1 MTCKQNNLWKNVL
14 ALVMLILL
22 CPQAKAEDV
31 YITVEN
37 FPDPNFRNYVKN
49 VMWQHNGGSNTFGS
63 NPCYD
68 GVITD
73 AEQALLTVINMEG
86 RGSDPSKVVTD
97 MTGVQLLTRLERLN
111 LVGHQVTNLD
121 LSGMTNLNTV
131 YATSNQLEEVN
142 VSGCTSL
149 RTICVMNNQIGTA
162 AMGRFVESLPTLPS
176 GSSSTLRLYMVN
188 AGGSGEGNQIL
199 IGHVETANS
208 KGWNWVREYDK
219 ATDKWAAFTHIAE
232 TGGVPLT
239 LTHFSQDL
247 IEYIQELAY
256 EDNKARIDRARA
268 ENWLNYHWH
277 GKPTA
282 GFYNP
287 FYLIN
292 SPNAERV
299 FYNDPTSEYTY
310 IKDDTILTA
319 LDIYHI
325 RELNIDRWN
334 VKKRKEYEEYL
345 RIQEKSWQDHLK
357 ELYGEELGQEYF
369 EQHIESLMHDYQ
381 PKLVTDLRGI
391 QHLTY
396 LEHLYCDEHEL
407 TNLDVS
413 GMKNLRILRCH
424 KQGVTNGCGGLQTLN
439 VSGCENLRQLYCDSN
454 ALASLDLT
462 GLHNLKMLRA
472 NNNPNMTSLVLPE
485 TDALTYADIYNLGI
499 TSLDMSNHP
508 NLEVLHCYQT
518 RELLGDGV
526 TERHGKLRSLD
537 VTQCSK
543 LKELRCSNNPIQNL
557 DLSGNPNL
565 EILYCNFMDLSE
577 GHNFQ
582 DDLYNLTKLRK
593 LSCNRDTLDALDVSG
608 NPLLT
613 ELYCWDNKIQT
624 LDLSNNPNLE
634 ILVVGDNQSGHDAR
648 GPRPNGGN
656 ELTTLDV
663 SNNLNLTTLYCAKN
677 QLADLD
683 LSGLENLADL
693 NYAEQ
698 ERTVRA
704 ENSLLSQWNG
714 GTLTSKNLY
723 FLRMDAT
730 YDANPNQV
738 LQSRLS
744 ATDHE
749 GISNFDISL
758 VDSQSW
764 TGGSTFQGTRSNAR
778 KRVVGTTA
786 DLDADRVYGNVLVLS
801 GVTETATQATGS
813 VTYNYDIKLDPN
825 ATAVDARSPF
835 TLNWYAVPGIVTEVS
850 EVATAK
856 EVKEVKYVSMTGVES
871 SEPWPGV
878 NVVVT
883 TYADGSEEVNKMIAK

>member
-1 MTCKQNNLWKNVL
+1 ML
-14 ALVMLILL
+14 A
-22 CPQAKAEDV
+22 
-31 YITVEN
+31 
-37 FPDPNFRNYVKN
+37 
-49 VMWQHNGGSNTFGS
+49 
-63 NPCYD
+63 
-68 GVITD
+68 
-73 AEQALLTVINMEG
+73 
-86 RGSDPSKVVTD
+86 
-97 MTGVQLLTRLERLN
+97 
-111 LVGHQVTNLD
+111 
-121 LSGMTNLNTV
+121 
-131 YATSNQLEEVN
+131 
-142 VSGCTSL
+142 
-149 RTICVMNNQIGTA
+149 
-162 AMGRFVESLPTLPS
+162 
-176 GSSSTLRLYMVN
+176 
-188 AGGSGEGNQIL
+188 
-199 IGHVETANS
+199 HVEAANA
-208 KGWNWVREYDK
+208 KGWNWIREYDN
-219 ATDKWAAFTHIAE
+219 ATGKWNDFSYTHIADAN
-232 TGGVPLT
+232 GVPLT
-239 LTHFSQDL
+239 TEYFSQDL

-256 EDNKARIDRARA
+256 EDNKTLIDRSRS
-268 ENWLNYHWH
+268 EKWLNYDWH
-277 GKPTA
+277 GNKSS
-282 GFYNP
+282 GSENP
-287 FYLIN
+287 FYDIN
-292 SPNAERV
+292 NPKSDA
-299 FYNDPTSEYTY
+299 YNQNNKT
-310 IKDDTILTA
+310 LTA
-319 LDIYHI
+319 IDIYHI

-334 VKKRKEYEEYL
+334 AKKRKE
-345 RIQEKSWQDHLK
+345 LK
-357 ELYGEELGQEYF
+357 DYKLSQFWGNLDQYKEWYGEEEGERRYNEAYEHYVNDLNSQFSNF
-369 EQHIESLMHDYQ
+369 E
-381 PKLVTDLRGI
+381 PRLVTDLRGI

-462 GLHNLKMLRA
+462 GLHKLKMLRA
-472 NNNPNMTSLVLPE
+472 NNNPNLTSLVLPE

-582 DDLYNLTKLRK
+582 DDLYNLPKLRK

-698 ERTVRA
+698 ERTVCA

-850 EVATAK
+850 EVTTAK